1 MAEGGAACGDQGGS
15 EPTVLSGAG
24 RGKSCKGSAP
34 RGGFDGLQATDGR
47 GSEGGGSGWGV
58 EPAEMG
64 GGYGDGSSRRPAA
77 AAPGALPQRR
87 ARERGVGLAAWRV
100 VHGRLEGRR
109 PSHRALGSTG
119 VAPRSRGSDART
131 LRVGGWGGLR
141 REVQWVV
148 MPQVMLA
155 NNRCFVTL

>member
-15 EPTVLSGAG
+15 APTVLRGAG

-64 GGYGDGSSRRPAA
+64 GGDGGRSSRRHAA
-77 AAPGALPQRR
+77 AVPGALPQRR
-87 ARERGVGLAAWRV
+87 ARERGVGLEAWRV
-100 VHGRLEGRR
+100 VHGRLEGRA
-109 PSHRALGSTG
+109 PLTGNWDLRAWLLVTIGATPVPLG
-119 VAPRSRGSDART
+119 
-131 LRVGGWGGLR
+131 
-141 REVQWVV
+141 WVV
-148 MPQVMLA
+148 GVV
-155 NNRCFVTL
+155 CGVTSCGRHAP